1 MTDLS
6 IYDHD
11 KTLYLFTSLT
21 AGSSHIITA
30 TSRIETILKANKIP
44 FQGVDTATDDLARKL
59 YGRRAGGRKLPLLVK
74 EGYVIGDLAEVEEW
88 NEFGELK
95 EAIGDVE
102 APKGSASSSTAAPA
116 AAKSSSSAA
125 STTTK
130 TPASTPAAPAQ
141 PPQNK
146 ENAPPTQQTLAMRQ
160 LSTEAAA
167 VGASK
172 QTSTSTP
179 KPQQPTFA
187 QTPSAV
193 PKEAPP
199 ASAAGEPN
207 PTSRRRSS
215 IPAPPEEIKAVEQAL
230 AIPEE
235 EEDDSEEGDD
245 EDEDDED
252 DEDENDDEDEDE
264 DEEEKVGAQRADAA
278 APPAAAGTGSGNGEG
293 VKKGGDA
300 AAAEKAGESV
310 LD

>member
-44 FQGVDTATDDLARKL
+44 FQG
-59 YGRRAGGRKLPLLVK
+59 GGGRKLPLLVK

-172 QTSTSTP
+172 QTP
-179 KPQQPTFA
+179 KG
-187 QTPSAV
+187 SS
-193 PKEAPP
+193 P

-300 AAAEKAGESV
+300 AAAEKAGRAFLIEGRV
-310 LD
+310 LG

>member
-44 FQGVDTATDDLARKL
+44 FQGVDTATDELARKL

-102 APKGSASSSTAAPA
+102 APKGAGSSTAAAPAAPATKSSSTATA
-116 AAKSSSSAA
+116 A
-125 STTTK
+125 
-130 TPASTPAAPAQ
+130 TPASTSAVGAAPA
-141 PPQNK
+141 PPQSK
-146 ENAPPTQQTLAMRQ
+146 ENAPPSQQTLAMRQ

-172 QTSTSTP
+172 QKSTSTP
-179 KPQQPTFA
+179 KPQQLTSA
-187 QTPSAV
+187 QPPSAV
-193 PKEAPP
+193 PKEALP
-199 ASAAGEPN
+199 APAAGDPN
-207 PTSRRRSS
+207 LTSRRRSS
-215 IPAPPEEIKAVEQAL
+215 IPAPPEEIKAVEDAL

-235 EEDDSEEGDD
+235 EDDDEEEGDD
-245 EDEDDED
+245 EDEED
-252 DEDENDDEDEDE
+252 DDDDNDDKDE
-264 DEEEKVGAQRADAA
+264 DEEEKVGTQRADAVAPSA
-278 APPAAAGTGSGNGEG
+278 ASGTGSRNVEG

-300 AAAEKAGESV
+300 AAPEKAGESV

>member
-44 FQGVDTATDDLARKL
+44 FQGVDTATDELARKL

-102 APKGSASSSTAAPA
+102 APKGAGSSTAAAQAAPATKSSSTATA
-116 AAKSSSSAA
+116 A
-125 STTTK
+125 
-130 TPASTPAAPAQ
+130 TPASTSASVAGAAPA

-146 ENAPPTQQTLAMRQ
+146 ENAPPSQQTLAMRQ

-172 QTSTSTP
+172 QKSTSTL
-179 KPQQPTFA
+179 KPQQPTSA
-187 QTPSAV
+187 QPPSAV
-193 PKEAPP
+193 PKEALP
-199 ASAAGEPN
+199 APAAGDPN

-215 IPAPPEEIKAVEQAL
+215 IPAPPEEIKAVEDAL

-235 EEDDSEEGDD
+235 EEEDDDEEEGDD
-245 EDEDDED
+245 EDEED
-252 DEDENDDEDEDE
+252 DDDNDDDND
-264 DEEEKVGAQRADAA
+264 DEEKVGAQRADAV
-278 APPAAAGTGSGNGEG
+278 APSTALGTGSRNVEG
-293 VKKGGDA
+293 DKKGGDA
-300 AAAEKAGESV
+300 AAPEKAGESV